1 MVAEAQRLRA
11 LSASHVLMALQSIT
25 HLEKVKR
32 QFTMPTVACLGH
44 TRGNGND
51 RQSSQNGRATWVP

>member
-25 HLEKVKR
+25 HPERNSSAIHNAYGCMPVTYER
-32 QFTMPTVACLGH
+32 Q
-44 TRGNGND
+44 R
-51 RQSSQNGRATWVP
+51 R